1 MGTTEIATALGV
13 TKGLVSQLAAR
24 GMPLTSPQA
33 AQAWRMVHAPPRK
46 WKSKSAEPIPQKIVE
61 PPKSE
66 KDQSETFQTTAQTV
80 AKQTGVSAQNVAD
93 DPAQS
98 LTRAREAERS
108 AYLALQDA
116 KDGSPEDLRKSSAT
130 YFASRSNHQ
139 RAMDYHDEWKR
150 RQGITLLF
158 DEARELAGRPHVAAK
173 QILEVAA
180 KTLAPRLVGQPQKM
194 IEKTIDHWIDKLTDT
209 LRSSL

>member
-1 MGTTEIATALGV
+1 MGTVEIATALGV

-33 AQAWRMVHAPPRK
+33 AQAWRMVHAKPRK
-46 WKSKSAEPIPQKIVE
+46 WNSKSLKMDQGGDR
-61 PPKSE
+61 KSE
-66 KDQSETFQTTAQTV
+66 ESKG
-80 AKQTGVSAQNVAD
+80 KICPLISASQAVAD

-150 RQGITLLF
+150 RQGVTLLY

>member
-1 MGTTEIATALGV
+1 
-13 TKGLVSQLAAR
+13 
-24 GMPLTSPQA
+24 
-33 AQAWRMVHAPPRK
+33 MVHAKPRK

-66 KDQSETFQTTAQTV
+66 ESKGKICPLISASQAV
-80 AKQTGVSAQNVAD
+80 AKQTGISARAVAD

-108 AYLALQDA
+108 AYKALQDA
-116 KDGSPEDLRKSSAT
+116 KGGSPEDLRKSSAT

-139 RAMDYHDEWKR
+139 RAMDYHDEWNR
-150 RQGITLLF
+150 RQGITLLY
-158 DEARELAGRPHVAAK
+158 DEARELAGRPHEAVRQA
-173 QILEVAA
+173 LGVAA

-194 IEKTIDHWIDKLTDT
+194 IEKTIGDWIDKLTDT